1 MNQTKLL
8 LIGFDGL
15 DYNLIHRYQEDMPNL
30 SRLVSKGFMAR
41 LSSTHPPITPGAW
54 ASICSG
60 LNPGRTGLLGF
71 FLRQGYS
78 FVPVALQSTPSK
90 ALWDYCSEQSV
101 SCGIVNVPWPGPLPE
116 GLRFG
121 ATGRFTSLATSPQNL
136 KEEILRLGY
145 RPEVYHPSEF
155 SSIHGFLRFAF
166 DQANACTRV
175 TIHLIDSFRPEV
187 CMVVYNLPDMALH
200 AMLSEKLIRRVYR
213 EIDRNLGQLVP
224 HAERHVVVS
233 DHGINITEGPVFYF
247 GEWLVREGYLT
258 LEEQREARSKRENL
272 GFFLRRVMQR
282 SGLSSAKKMIPQF
295 LRNLLPPGI
304 RYPAFLPIDYGR
316 TKAFLGPGEYCDV
329 FLNLQGR
336 EPQGILPLDGSDLL
350 LAEMAGRLEAL
361 SRKES
366 YRPIRL
372 SPSREIYKGDLL
384 DKLPD
389 AVIVDPGSWHLEPGL
404 YANGPVGPVDL
415 KHEHNQDGV
424 FFFSGPSLG
433 THEGLGQA
441 ALVDVLPTSLAL
453 AGLRVP
459 EGLDGNCLLEACDG
473 SSPAF
478 YTTDLTRGREV
489 PKATFSD
496 EEEAEVMERLKKL
509 GYL

>member
-1 MNQTKLL
+1 MHRTKLL

-15 DYNLIHRYQEDMPNL
+15 DYSLIQRYQADMPNL
-30 SRLVSKGFMAR
+30 SRLVSKGVLTR

-71 FLRQGYS
+71 FLRRGYS
-78 FVPVALQSTPSK
+78 FVPVALQSTPAK
-90 ALWDYCSEQSV
+90 ALWDYCSEQGI

-116 GLRFG
+116 GLSFG
-121 ATGRFTSLATSPQNL
+121 VTGRFTTLATSPQTL
-136 KEEILRLGY
+136 KEDILRLGY

-155 SSIHGFLRFAF
+155 LSIHGFLRFAF
-166 DQANACTRV
+166 DQARACTH
-175 TIHLIDSFRPEV
+175 TTLHLIDSVKPEV

-200 AMLSEKLIRRVYR
+200 AMLSETLIRRVYGA
-213 EIDRNLGQLVP
+213 IDRNLGQLVP

-258 LEEQREARSKRENL
+258 LAEKMEARSKREDL
-272 GFFLRRVMQR
+272 GFFLRKIMQR
-282 SGLSSAKKMIPQF
+282 AGLGFAKKMIPQF
-295 LRNLLPPGI
+295 IRNLLPPGI

-336 EPQGILPLDGSDLL
+336 EPEGILPLDGSAPL
-350 LAEMAGRLEAL
+350 LAEMAGRLEEL
-361 SRKES
+361 SRKDS
-366 YRPIRL
+366 RRPIRL
-372 SPSREIYKGDLL
+372 SPARDIYKGDLL
-384 DKLPD
+384 DQLPD
-389 AVIVDPGSWHLEPGL
+389 AVVEDPGSWHLEPGL

-415 KHEHNQDGV
+415 KHEHNQEGV
-424 FFFSGPSLG
+424 FLFSGTSLG
-433 THEGLGQA
+433 TRGGLDQT

-459 EGLDGNCLLEACDG
+459 KGLDGDCLLEVCDG

-478 YTTDLTRGREV
+478 YKTDLTRDREA
-489 PKATFSD
+489 PEAAFSD